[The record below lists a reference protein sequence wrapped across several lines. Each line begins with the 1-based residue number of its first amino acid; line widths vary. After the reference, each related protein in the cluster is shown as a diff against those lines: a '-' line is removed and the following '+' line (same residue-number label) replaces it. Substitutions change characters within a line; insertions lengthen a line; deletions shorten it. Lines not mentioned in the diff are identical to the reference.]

1 MESPDGGLGAVRE
14 LDSGTPEAECQWW
27 ADRLG
32 DEWGWLA
39 HPRFSLLWMRLRSLG
54 GFSPRVRTVRLRGGV
69 AQLSP
74 EEDPRT
80 FAEEGLPCSHVVM
93 VCYSY
98 CKPAG
103 SRRWRR
109 GKGGWGS
116 KTNPPPPPPP
126 TRRCWCRVVAAAAAA
141 AMTMTSSLPLGSP
154 TSSSMGEAV
163 RMADRPGGR
172 TGVGAITRAGRSV
185 RAAWGCPPWRH
196 SKGTWPQSYPGVA
209 RLQPG
214 TTVVQRRISEDYEE
228 ALLLKLASG

>member
-1 MESPDGGLGAVRE
+1 MAALGRSGSWIVGHLRPSASGGPTGSVT
-14 LDSGTPEAECQWW
+14 SGV
-27 ADRLG
+27 
-32 DEWGWLA
+32 GW
-39 HPRFSLLWMRLRSLG
+39 RTQGFSLLWMRLRSLG

-80 FAEEGLPCSHVVM
+80 FAEEGLPCRHVVM

-116 KTNPPPPPPP
+116 KTTPPPPPPP

-154 TSSSMGEAV
+154 TSGPWGEAV
-163 RMADRPGGR
+163 RMADRPGG
-172 TGVGAITRAGRSV
+172 TVAWTNTRAGRSIYGPPGGVLDGGTHRVPCPV
-185 RAAWGCPPWRH
+185 R
-196 SKGTWPQSYPGVA
+196 PGVA

-214 TTVVQRRISEDYEE
+214 TTVVRRRISEDYEE
-228 ALLLKLASG
+228 ALLL